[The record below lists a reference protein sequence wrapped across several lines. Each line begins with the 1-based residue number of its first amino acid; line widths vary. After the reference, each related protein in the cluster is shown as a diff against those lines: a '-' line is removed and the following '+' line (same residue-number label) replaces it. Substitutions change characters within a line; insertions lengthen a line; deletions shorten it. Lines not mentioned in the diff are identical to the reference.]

1 MDKLTNMQKSSR
13 NKAILTS
20 IGMKILR
27 KYIENSEG
35 NQFDQEIKR
44 LHFKK
49 SNYLTKLYEYFAL
62 EKYKEQNVLNQ
73 DMIEKFEEIK
83 KHSYRD
89 KDYHY
94 MKVTSLASCITYI
107 IAHKNKDRQ
116 YNEIDLHWLQN
127 TRNELKECLESLRN
141 NQNPEP
147 KNNKRNNEDD
157 SLNENNIKKS
167 KKIQTASFIIID
179 SDSEI
184 EEMVLPST
192 SLQTQIENQSFIA
205 DLNTENFEV
214 SEAEEIIEDE
224 INENLE
230 IMNSN
235 EVNENYI
242 KQTEDLIKILDYN
255 LINDFP
261 QENIML
267 EKASP
272 TTMDNTLS
280 QHIKK

>member
-35 NQFDQEIKR
+35 NQFDQEIKK
-44 LHFKK
+44 LDFKK
-49 SNYLTKLYEYFAL
+49 INYLTELYEYFNL
-62 EKYKEQNVLNQ
+62 KKYKEQNNLSV
-73 DMIEKFEEIK
+73 DITIKFEEIK
-83 KHSYRD
+83 KHNYRD

-127 TRNELKECLESLRN
+127 TRNELKEYLESLKN

-167 KKIQTASFIIID
+167 KKIQTASFVVD

-184 EEMVLPST
+184 EEVVLPST

-267 EKASP
+267 EKSI
-272 TTMDNTLS
+272 TYNDGKNTLS
-280 QHIKK
+280 T